1 MIKRASITRLILGVI
16 LAVMLPTCG
25 GGGGGAPFVPVTA
38 TIKLATVG
46 TSSANLSGIG
56 ITLNLPAGV
65 TPALNNDG
73 TVAVT
78 VVSPSGVASTGT
90 LVAAN
95 YTPATVSTKGSL
107 KISLISATG
116 FGVGEFVTINLSVAT
131 GSNPTL
137 SDFTL
142 SGFDPID
149 INYTHVLT
157 LSASLSSLVVK

>member
-1 MIKRASITRLILGVI
+1 
-16 LAVMLPTCG
+16 MLTACG
-25 GGGGGAPFVPVTA
+25 GGGSGTAAVPVTA
-38 TIKLATVG
+38 TLKLATTG
-46 TSSANLSGIG
+46 TSAANLSGID
-56 ITLNLPAGV
+56 ITLHLPAGV
-65 TPALNNDG
+65 VPALNNDG

-95 YTPATVSTKGSL
+95 YTPANIPTNGSL
-107 KISLISATG
+107 RISLISATG
-116 FGVGEFVTINLSVAT
+116 FGVGEFATINLNVAT

-149 INYTHVLT
+149 ISYTHVLT
-157 LSASLSSLVVK
+157 LSAVLTGLVVK